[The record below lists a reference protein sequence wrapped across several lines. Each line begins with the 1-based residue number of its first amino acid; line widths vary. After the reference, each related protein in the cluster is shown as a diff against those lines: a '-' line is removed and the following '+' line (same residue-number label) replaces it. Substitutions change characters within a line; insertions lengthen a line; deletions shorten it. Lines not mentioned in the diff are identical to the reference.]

1 MEIAVVGSLDFTLGF
16 QLAGVLR
23 LHNPA
28 NLDELISTMKS
39 LLNEKEVQREFGI
52 NARTLQRERVYQS
65 GIPYHKIGRRVFY
78 RRSDI
83 EEFLTTCKVGKVVR
97 YD

>member
-23 LHNPA
+23 LHNPV

-39 LLNEKEVQREFGI
+39 LLNE
-52 NARTLQRERVYQS
+52 
-65 GIPYHKIGRRVFY
+65 VFK
-78 RRSDI
+78 
-83 EEFLTTCKVGKVVR
+83 KVIKSNIVNMIKSEIT
-97 YD
+97 